1 MFDENPIL
9 VDDQI
14 ISSFLFSYWILAWFI
29 LYYCVDA
36 NTKWGKYIK
45 DHGSPIA
52 GLWMSFLYGLTLFV
66 HIWLY
71 NPNIRL
77 LILFAVMLI
86 TIKIVPLYL
95 LRSHVFDRYRL
106 FSSSLVLAVLFLFYT
121 IYLHVNGTNSIE
133 VYSKVEKSILLGE
146 NKTPFLRLLSK
157 LIPVSASTSS

>member
-14 ISSFLFSYWILAWFI
+14 TSSFLFSYWILAWFI

-52 GLWMSFLYGLTLFV
+52 GLWISLLYGLTMFI
-66 HIWLY
+66 HILLY
-71 NPNIRL
+71 NPNRRL
-77 LILFAVMLI
+77 LILFAIMLI
-86 TIKIVPLYL
+86 TMKIVPLYL
-95 LRSHVFDRYRL
+95 LRSQNHRL
-106 FSSSLVLAVLFLFYT
+106 FSSALVLAVLFLFYT
-121 IYLHVNGTNSIE
+121 IYLYAYETNSIE

-146 NKTPFLRLLSK
+146 NKTPFLAFLSK
-157 LIPVSASTSS
+157 WVPVSASISS

>member
-14 ISSFLFSYWILAWFI
+14 TSSFLFSYWILVWFI

-52 GLWMSFLYGLTLFV
+52 GLWMSLLYGLTLFV
-66 HIWLY
+66 HILLY
-71 NPNIRL
+71 NPNRRL

-106 FSSSLVLAVLFLFYT
+106 FSSALVLAVLFLFYS
-121 IYLHVNGTNSIE
+121 IYLSAYGTNSIE

-146 NKTPFLRLLSK
+146 NKTPFLAFLSK
-157 LIPVSASTSS
+157 WIPISASITS